1 MKTARLFL
9 AGMYLH
15 LALSVAVPVGI
26 PLLAGQGDGWNGLCT
41 GLLLLYLTAV
51 LLVQLA
57 GWACALSARRAA
69 KRGEEDL
76 LRTWWLFLKLCSI
89 PFYILNVLWS
99 LFVWGL
105 FLLASRGILL
115 ALLPV
120 SFAVT
125 CLMAVPTGLVGLSYL
140 RLQKRQGR
148 PVSGLHTVCQ
158 LLPVLDVISTLLLV
172 RRLRHSPYPPH

>member
-1 MKTARLFL
+1 MKSAKCFL

-15 LALSVAVPVGI
+15 LALSVAVPIGV
-26 PLLAGQGDGWNGLCT
+26 PLLAGREDGWNSLCT
-41 GLLLLYLTAV
+41 GLLLLYLAV
-51 LLVQLA
+51 MLLVQLA
-57 GWACALSARRAA
+57 GWACAVSAWRAARR
-69 KRGEEDL
+69 GEAGL

-89 PFYILNVLWS
+89 PFYILNFLWS
-99 LFVWGL
+99 VFVWGL

-125 CLMAVPTGLVGLSYL
+125 CLMAVQTGLVGLCYL

>member
-1 MKTARLFL
+1 MKSAKCFL

-15 LALSVAVPVGI
+15 LALSVAVPIGV
-26 PLLAGQGDGWNGLCT
+26 PLLAGREDGWNSLCT
-41 GLLLLYLTAV
+41 GLLLLYLAAV

-89 PFYILNVLWS
+89 PFYILNFLWS

-115 ALLPV
+115 APV
-120 SFAVT
+120 PFVIT
-125 CLMAVPTGLVGLSYL
+125 CLMAVQTGLVGLCYL

-158 LLPVLDVISTLLLV
+158 LLPVLDILSTLRLA
-172 RRLRHSPYPPH
+172 RRLR

>member
-41 GLLLLYLTAV
+41 GLLLLYLAAV

-76 LRTWWLFLKLCSI
+76 LRTWWLFLKLCST
-89 PFYILNVLWS
+89 PFYILNFLWS
-99 LFVWGL
+99 VFVWGL
-105 FLLASRGILL
+105 FIMASRGILF
-115 ALLPV
+115 ALLPIPV
-120 SFAVT
+120 GFT
-125 CLMAVPTGLVGLSYL
+125 CLTVVQTGLVGLFYL
-140 RLQKRQGR
+140 RTVRRQGV
-148 PVSGLHTVCQ
+148 PVSGVHALCQ
-158 LLPVLDVISTLLLV
+158 FLPVLDILSTLRLA
-172 RRLRHSPYPPH
+172 RRLR

>member
-15 LALSVAVPVGI
+15 LSLSVAVPVGI

-41 GLLLLYLTAV
+41 GLLLLYLAAV

-99 LFVWGL
+99 VFVWGL

-125 CLMAVPTGLVGLSYL
+125 CLMAVQTGLVGLCYL

-172 RRLRHSPYPPH
+172 RRLRHSPYPPQ